1 MEKLTPKPERS
12 GEIGGVG
19 GLGLPANMWISGK
32 KINEGKLERSLL
44 REESEL
50 KLGETAEAVQDV

>member
-1 MEKLTPKPERS
+1 MEKLTPKPEMS

-32 KINEGKLERSLL
+32 KINEENLKDHCLGKNLS
-44 REESEL
+44 SS
-50 KLGETAEAVQDV
+50 